1 MFEEKN
7 MYTSTVN
14 PCKMCQPIGACF
26 AFKGIEGG
34 MLLTHGSQGCST
46 YFRRYMGSH
55 FNEPM
60 DVASSALS
68 EKSAVYGGE
77 ENLKHGISNVIEKYK
92 PSVLGIATTC
102 LTETIGDDVNMI
114 VKEIPKYKDCEL
126 VPVSTPSFT
135 GTHVN
140 GFHRSCRSIVENL
153 SEPSE
158 KNESVNIFSNMIS
171 PADIRS
177 IQKTL
182 NAMGITYS
190 LFPDYSD
197 TLDGGSSGTFHPVP
211 PGGTSIEAVKGM
223 SGAKATIEL
232 GTTIDGK
239 TSGAKFLKEKYGVA
253 SVNTPLPIG
262 LKNTDRF
269 VEILEDITGKYLP
282 LEEEKA
288 RQRFLDAA
296 IDGHKYLY
304 EKRVS
309 LYADPDML
317 IALTEFCL
325 EIGLKPVVIATG
337 TCTENLES
345 IINEMENL
353 PEEKPIVLNGA
364 DFTEIEE
371 ASQKYNADIMIGNS
385 KGASIA
391 RKMSIPLVRVG
402 FPIHDHFGGA
412 RILHVGYDGAL
423 QLIDR
428 VINALLDKA
437 QEDLGVGYSYM

>member
-1 MFEEKN
+1 MRKN
-7 MYTSTVN
+7 AYTSTVN

-26 AFKGIEGG
+26 AFKGLEGG

-77 ENLKHGISNVIEKYK
+77 ENLKVGISNVIKKYNPK
-92 PSVLGIATTC
+92 VLGIATTC

-114 VKEIPKYKDCEL
+114 VKEIPKYVDCEL
-126 VPVSTPSFT
+126 IPVSTPSFT
-135 GTHVN
+135 GTHVD
-140 GFHRSCRSIVENL
+140 GFHRSCKSIAQNFV
-153 SEPSE
+153 EPSE
-158 KNESVNIFSNMIS
+158 KHDGINIFLNLIS
-171 PADIRS
+171 PADIRN
-177 IQKTL
+177 IRGIME
-182 NAMGITYS
+182 AMGVRHT

-197 TLDGGSSGTFHPVP
+197 TLDGGRSKEFHKIPI
-211 PGGTSIEAVKGM
+211 GGTPLPKVKNM
-223 SGAKATIEL
+223 SGAKASIEF
-232 GTTIDGK
+232 GTTIGK
-239 TSGAKFLKEKYGVA
+239 AFSGAEFLREKYEVLNV
-253 SVNTPLPIG
+253 STPIPIG

-269 VEILEDITGKYLP
+269 IGIIEDITGRKLP
-282 LEEEKA
+282 PELEKT

-296 IDGHKYLY
+296 VDGHKYLY

-317 IALTEFCL
+317 IPLTNFCL

-337 TCTENLES
+337 TYVENLES
-345 IINEMENL
+345 LVLEMDNL
-353 PEEKPIVLNGA
+353 PEEKPAILNGV
-364 DFTEIEE
+364 DFSEIEE
-371 ASQKYNADIMIGNS
+371 VTKKREAEIIIGNS
-385 KGASIA
+385 KGAHIA
-391 RKMSIPLVRVG
+391 RKMSIPLVRIG
-402 FPIHDHFGGA
+402 FPIHDQFGGG

-428 VINALLDKA
+428 IINALIDKA
-437 QEDLGVGYSYM
+437 QEELGVGYSYM